1 MVKYGMSYERASAD
15 LKAGSSL
22 SDGAVSG
29 GQDGVGV
36 QQRTTAEM
44 ASALLD
50 GDDEGEV
57 ASAGGGSA
65 NNGVLGELALREL
78 RVLGDSRSADESGSR
93 KGNED
98 VCEVHLE

>member
-1 MVKYGMSYERASAD
+1 M
-15 LKAGSSL
+15 
-22 SDGAVSG
+22 SG

-36 QQRTTAEM
+36 EQRTTAEV

-57 ASAGGGSA
+57 TSAGSGAA
-65 NNGVLGELALREL
+65 NDGVLGELALREL

-93 KGNED
+93 KGDED
-98 VCEVHLE
+98 VGEVHLE